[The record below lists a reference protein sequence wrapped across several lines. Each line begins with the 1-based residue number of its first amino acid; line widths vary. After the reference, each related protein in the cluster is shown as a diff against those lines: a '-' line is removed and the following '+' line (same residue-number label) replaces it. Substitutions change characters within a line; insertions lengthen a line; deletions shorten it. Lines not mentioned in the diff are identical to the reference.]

1 MIDKTVSL
9 SEIMGEIHDGD
20 TVAIGGW
27 GPTRKPMAIVRAIA
41 RSNLKDLAVMSLA
54 GFDLDFLIGAG
65 KVKKAIYPFVSLEG
79 APGAVRN
86 FRRARQEGA
95 IEAMEPSEYMFIA
108 GLKAAA
114 ERLPFYPCRSGLGS
128 DVLTMNPEIVTFEA
142 PYTKET
148 LVAMPPLKADVVLIH
163 VNAADASGNGYIL
176 GDPLWDPLMVQV
188 GKKVFLSAEKV
199 VSSAELKEHFNRIE
213 ILSPWISGV
222 IELPFGAHPGQCY
235 PDYGWDSSHL
245 GEYGRASGDPQ
256 AFKDYLDKYVNKV
269 EDHSAYVELVGGAKR
284 LSRLKSR

>member
-1 MIDKTVSL
+1 ML
-9 SEIMGEIHDGD
+9 GEINSGD
-20 TVAIGGW
+20 TIAMGGW

-41 RSNLKDLAVMSLA
+41 RSDLKDLTVMSLA
-54 GFDLDFLIGAG
+54 GLDLDLLIGAG
-65 KVKKAIYPFVSLEG
+65 KVKKAVYPFVALEG

-95 IEAMEPSEYMFIA
+95 IEAMELSEYMFIA

-128 DVLTMNPEIVTFEA
+128 DVLTVNPGIVTFEA

-148 LVAMPPLKADVVLIH
+148 LVAMPPLKADVVLVH
-163 VNAADASGNGYIL
+163 VNAADPSGNGYIL
-176 GDPLWDPLMVQV
+176 GDPLWDTLMVST
-188 GKKVFLSAEKV
+188 GKKVFLSTEKV
-199 VSSAELKEHFNRIE
+199 VSSAELKKHFNRIE

-222 IELPFGAHPGQCY
+222 VELPFGAHPGQCY
-235 PDYGWDSSHL
+235 PDYGWDASHL
-245 GEYGRASGDPQ
+245 GEYGRATADPQ

-269 EDHSAYVELVGGAKR
+269 EDNSAYVEIVGGAKR
-284 LSRLKSR
+284 LSRLQSR